1 MKKPNKKRTW
11 LARALGAGAM
21 LTTSAVACAGLLPSM
36 NEKPM
41 PAWAMVYGY
50 EKPQQKPT
58 MLLFGVV
65 QPGYSYI
72 QANPPG
78 TTTTATGNGQFK
90 FYRLRPG
97 IRGSIGPNIDYF
109 FLAEFGNNPANPN
122 NGVVGHAHVLDGN
135 VTLNYIPGVHLQV
148 GQMLIPFGEE
158 GATAAGVLPWINY
171 SPATYNI
178 DFNQFA
184 TSPAPNGIAGPNG
197 GLFDAGREMG
207 VMAFNQFVHGPMA
220 VDYAVGYFN
229 GTGLSQTES
238 SMAHPD
244 QAFVHGGFDFGPLG
258 IAGSYESG
266 RQVMGVPDCTA
277 HNLAGACTTIKYIPG
292 DSFQQSRYAID
303 VRYGNYIKDPLWLW
317 YEYQSATNDQPGTNN
332 NGLARGWFAAAG
344 FHPVK
349 KFMGVFRYSAY
360 NTENLLSTTAGTN
373 AGGGFAPSFTV
384 NTNPG
389 TPATSTTPATPPTYT
404 VPPKSNVSLNQDS
417 LIGVYLARKGVRY
430 YVEFDHTTYNNSTL
444 PADNAVSV
452 MVSVPFGA
460 RLLH

>member
-1 MKKPNKKRTW
+1 MKKPNKKLSW

-21 LTTSAVACAGLLPSM
+21 LTTSAVAVAGLLPSM

-41 PAWAMVYGY
+41 TAWAMVYGT

-58 MLLFGVV
+58 ALLFGVV

-72 QANPPG
+72 QANPHGLPNV
-78 TTTTATGNGQFK
+78 TGNGQFK

-97 IRGSIGPNIDYF
+97 IRGSLGPNIDYF

-122 NGVVGHAHVLDGN
+122 SGVVGHAHVLDGN
-135 VTLNYIPGVHLQV
+135 VTLNYIPGVHIQV
-148 GQMLIPFGEE
+148 GQMLVPFGEE

-184 TSPAPNGIAGPNG
+184 TTPGPNGIAGPNG
-197 GLFDAGREMG
+197 GLFTAGREMG

-220 VDYAVGYFN
+220 IDYAVGYFN

-238 SMAHPD
+238 SMNHPD
-244 QAFVHGGFDFGPLG
+244 QAFVHGGVEFGPFG

-266 RQVMGVPDCTA
+266 RQVVGVPS
-277 HNLAGACTTIKYIPG
+277 TTLGYVGSATYTPIPG
-292 DSFQQSRYAID
+292 ESFHQNRYAID

-317 YEYQSATNDQPGTNN
+317 YEYQHASNGQPGQNN
-332 NGLARGWFAAAG
+332 NGTARGWFAAAG

-349 KFMGVFRYSAY
+349 HFMGVFRYSAY
-360 NTENLLSTTAGTN
+360 NTENLAGTTAGTN
-373 AGGGFAPSFTV
+373 PAGGFAPSFTV
-384 NTNPG
+384 AQNP
-389 TPATSTTPATPPTYT
+389 TTKVSF
-404 VPPKSNVSLNQDS
+404 VPPASNVSLNQDS

-430 YVEFDHTTYNNSTL
+430 YVEFDHTTYNNSTV
-444 PADNAVSV
+444 PANNAVSV
-452 MVSVPFGA
+452 MLSVPFGV

>member
-1 MKKPNKKRTW
+1 MKKPNKKLTW

-21 LTTSAVACAGLLPSM
+21 LTTSAAALAGLLPSM

-41 PAWAMVYGY
+41 PAWTMVYGT

-72 QANPPG
+72 QASPPKSPNVV
-78 TTTTATGNGQFK
+78 GNGQFK

-97 IRGSIGPNIDYF
+97 IRGSIGPNIDYY

-135 VTLNYIPGVHLQV
+135 VTLNYIPGVHIQV
-148 GQMLIPFGEE
+148 GQMLVPFGEE
-158 GATAAGVLPWINY
+158 GLTAAGVLPWINY

-178 DFNQFA
+178 DYNEFA
-184 TSPAPNGIAGPNG
+184 ANPAPNAIVGPNG
-197 GLFDAGREMG
+197 SGLFNAGREMG

-238 SMAHPD
+238 SMHHPD
-244 QAFVHGGFDFGPLG
+244 QAFFHGGVDFGPFG
-258 IAGSYESG
+258 IAGSYETG
-266 RQVMGVPDCTA
+266 RQTIGVPGV
-277 HNLAGACTTIKYIPG
+277 LPSE
-292 DSFQQSRYAID
+292 SFHQNKYAID

-317 YEYQSATNDQPGTNN
+317 YEYQHAN
-332 NGLARGWFAAAG
+332 NGQPAAQGNGTARGWFAAAG

-349 KFMGVFRYSAY
+349 KYMGVFRYSTY
-360 NTENLLSTTAGTN
+360 NTENLDYVASGA
-373 AGGGFAPSFTV
+373 
-384 NTNPG
+384 
-389 TPATSTTPATPPTYT
+389 TPAGFTPKFTTNG
-404 VPPKSNVSLNQDS
+404 SVSLDEDS

-444 PADNAVSV
+444 PANNAVSV
-452 MVSVPFGA
+452 MLSVPFGA

>member
-41 PAWAMVYGY
+41 TAWAMVYGT

-58 MLLFGVV
+58 ALLFGVV

-72 QANPPG
+72 QASPPKS
-78 TTTTATGNGQFK
+78 TTVTGNGAFK
-90 FYRLRPG
+90 FFRLRPG
-97 IRGSIGPNIDYF
+97 IRGSLGPNIDYY
-109 FLAEFGNNPANPN
+109 FLAEFANNAANPDAGTN
-122 NGVVGHAHVLDGN
+122 AVARVMDGN

-148 GQMLIPFGEE
+148 GQMLVPFGEE

-178 DFNQFA
+178 DFNQYA
-184 TSPAPNGIAGPNG
+184 TTPSNNGIAGPPAGPAN

-207 VMAFNQFVHGPMA
+207 LMAFNQFVHGPMA

-229 GTGLSQTES
+229 GTGLSQLQGNVN
-238 SMAHPD
+238 HPD

-258 IAGSYESG
+258 IAGSYETG
-266 RQVMGVPDCTA
+266 RQVMGG
-277 HNLAGACTTIKYIPG
+277 AGAFPG
-292 DSFQQSRYAID
+292 ESFHQNRYAVD
-303 VRYGNYIKDPLWLW
+303 LRYGNYIKDPLWLW
-317 YEYQSATNDQPGTNN
+317 YEYQHANSGQPAVQGNGT
-332 NGLARGWFAAAG
+332 ARGWFAAAG

-349 KFMGVFRYSAY
+349 KYMGVFRYSTF
-360 NTENLLSTTAGTN
+360 NTENLDPVTSGNGPTGYTAALGS
-373 AGGGFAPSFTV
+373 ASA
-384 NTNPG
+384 
-389 TPATSTTPATPPTYT
+389 
-404 VPPKSNVSLNQDS
+404 VSLDQES
-417 LIGVYLARKGVRY
+417 LVGVYLARKGVRY

-452 MVSVPFGA
+452 MLSVPFGV

>member
-1 MKKPNKKRTW
+1 MKQPNRRKVRW
-11 LARALGAGAM
+11 ARVLGAGAM
-21 LTTSAVACAGLLPSM
+21 LATSATAFAGLLPSM
-36 NEKPM
+36 SEKPM
-41 PAWAMVYGY
+41 PAWTMVYGT

-72 QANPPG
+72 QSGPPA
-78 TTTTATGNGQFK
+78 TATVTGNGQFK

-97 IRGSIGPNIDYF
+97 VRGSIGPNIDYY

-135 VTLNYIPGVHLQV
+135 VTLNYIPGVHVQV
-148 GQMLIPFGEE
+148 GQMLVPFGEE
-158 GATAAGVLPWINY
+158 GLTAAGVLPWVNY

-178 DFNQFA
+178 DYNEFA
-184 TSPAPNGIAGPNG
+184 SAPAPNAIDAPGA
-197 GLFDAGREMG
+197 GLFNGGREMG

-220 VDYAVGYFN
+220 IDYAVGYFN

-238 SMAHPD
+238 SMNHPD

-258 IAGSYESG
+258 IAGSYEAG
-266 RQVMGVPDCTA
+266 RQVISG
-277 HNLAGACTTIKYIPG
+277 AGAYLHE
-292 DSFQQSRYAID
+292 SFHQNKYAID
-303 VRYGNYIKDPLWLW
+303 VRFGNYIKDPLWLW
-317 YEYQSATNDQPGTNN
+317 YEYQHAN
-332 NGLARGWFAAAG
+332 NGQPSSEGNGTARGWFAAAG

-360 NTENLLSTTAGTN
+360 NTENLLSVTANTAGPVFTP
-373 AGGGFAPSFTV
+373 GF
-384 NTNPG
+384 NTAM
-389 TPATSTTPATPPTYT
+389 T
-404 VPPKSNVSLNQDS
+404 NVSLNQDS

-430 YVEFDHTTYNNSTL
+430 YVEFDHTTFNNNSAM
-444 PADNAVSV
+444 PSDNAVSV
-452 MVSVPFGA
+452 MLSVPFGV

>member
-41 PAWAMVYGY
+41 TAWAMVYGT

-58 MLLFGVV
+58 ALLFGVV

-72 QANPPG
+72 QASPPKS
-78 TTTTATGNGQFK
+78 TTVTGNGAFK
-90 FYRLRPG
+90 FFRLRPG
-97 IRGSIGPNIDYF
+97 IRGSLGPNIDYY
-109 FLAEFGNNPANPN
+109 FLAEFANNAANPD
-122 NGVVGHAHVLDGN
+122 VGGINASARVMDGN
-135 VTLNYIPGVHLQV
+135 VTLNYIPGVHVQV
-148 GQMLIPFGEE
+148 GQMLVPFGEE

-178 DFNQFA
+178 DFNQVA
-184 TSPAPNGIAGPNG
+184 PTPAPNGIAGPNG
-197 GLFDAGREMG
+197 SGLFDAGREMG

-229 GTGLSQTES
+229 GTGLSQTQS
-238 SMAHPD
+238 SMGHPD
-244 QAFVHGGFDFGPLG
+244 QAFVHGGVDFGRLG
-258 IAGSYESG
+258 IAGSYETG
-266 RQVMGVPDCTA
+266 RQRFNYA
-277 HNLAGACTTIKYIPG
+277 SESYHQN
-292 DSFQQSRYAID
+292 RYAID

-317 YEYQSATNDQPGTNN
+317 YEYQHANSGQPAAQGNGT
-332 NGLARGWFAAAG
+332 ARGWFAAAG

-349 KFMGVFRYSAY
+349 KYMGVFRYSTF
-360 NTENLLSTTAGTN
+360 NTENLDSVTYSPGSVEL
-373 AGGGFAPSFTV
+373 APA
-384 NTNPG
+384 
-389 TPATSTTPATPPTYT
+389 PAAA
-404 VPPKSNVSLNQDS
+404 VSLDQES
-417 LIGVYLARKGVRY
+417 LVGVYLARKGVRY

-452 MVSVPFGA
+452 MLSVPFGV

>member
-1 MKKPNKKRTW
+1 MKKPNKKLTW

-21 LTTSAVACAGLLPSM
+21 LTTSAAAFAGLLPSM

-41 PAWAMVYGY
+41 PAWTMVYGT

-72 QANPPG
+72 QASPPK
-78 TTTTATGNGQFK
+78 ATNVVGNGQFK

-109 FLAEFGNNPANPN
+109 FLAEFGNNPTNPN
-122 NGVVGHAHVLDGN
+122 RGVFGSAHVLDGN
-135 VTLNYIPGVHLQV
+135 VTLNYIPGVHVEV
-148 GQMLIPFGEE
+148 GQMMVPFAEE
-158 GATAAGVLPWINY
+158 GLTAAGVLPWINY

-178 DFNQFA
+178 AFNDFAA
-184 TSPAPNGIAGPNG
+184 TPAPNAIAGPTGSGDFN
-197 GLFDAGREMG
+197 AGREMG

-229 GTGLSQTES
+229 GTGLSQTQS
-238 SMAHPD
+238 SMGHPD
-244 QAFVHGGFDFGPLG
+244 QAFFHGGVDFGPFG
-258 IAGSYESG
+258 IAGSYETG
-266 RQVMGVPDCTA
+266 RQTFTGVSY
-277 HNLAGACTTIKYIPG
+277 HQNK
-292 DSFQQSRYAID
+292 YAID

-317 YEYQSATNDQPGTNN
+317 YEYQHAN
-332 NGLARGWFAAAG
+332 NGQPAAQGNGTARGWFAAAG

-349 KFMGVFRYSAY
+349 KYMGVFRYSSY
-360 NTENLLSTTAGTN
+360 NTENLDSVTLPGNGAGVFTPTFGTPT
-373 AGGGFAPSFTV
+373 AGGGV
-384 NTNPG
+384 IND
-389 TPATSTTPATPPTYT
+389 PASP
-404 VPPKSNVSLNQDS
+404 VSLNEDS

-430 YVEFDHTTYNNSTL
+430 YVEFDHTTYNNSSA

-452 MVSVPFGA
+452 MLSVPFGA

>member
-1 MKKPNKKRTW
+1 MKKPNKKLTW

-21 LTTSAVACAGLLPSM
+21 LTTSAVALAGLLPSM

-41 PAWAMVYGY
+41 KSWMMVYGT

-72 QANPPG
+72 QAGGPK
-78 TTTTATGNGQFK
+78 ATNVTGMGQFK

-97 IRGSIGPNIDYF
+97 IRGSIGPNIDYY

-135 VTLNYIPGVHLQV
+135 VTLNYIPGVHVQV
-148 GQMLIPFGEE
+148 GQMMVPFAEE
-158 GATAAGVLPWINY
+158 GMTAAGVLPWINY

-178 DFNQFA
+178 AFNDF
-184 TSPAPNGIAGPNG
+184 TSAPAPNAIAAPGS
-197 GLFDAGREMG
+197 GLFNAGREMG
-207 VMAFNQFVHGPMA
+207 VMAFNQFVHRSMA

-229 GTGLSQTES
+229 GTGLSQTMS
-238 SMAHPD
+238 SMHHPD
-244 QAFVHGGFDFGPLG
+244 MGFVHGGVGFGPLA
-258 IAGSYESG
+258 IAGSYEAG
-266 RQVMGVPDCTA
+266 RNAVAPGVS
-277 HNLAGACTTIKYIPG
+277 Y
-292 DSFQQSRYAID
+292 QQTRYAID

-317 YEYQSATNDQPGTNN
+317 YEYQHSDNGQAAAQGNGT
-332 NGLARGWFAAAG
+332 ARGWFAAAG

-349 KFMGVFRYSAY
+349 RYMGVFRYSTF
-360 NTENLLSTTAGTN
+360 NTENLDPVGQAGVVSPDTLDSTA
-373 AGGGFAPSFTV
+373 S
-384 NTNPG
+384 
-389 TPATSTTPATPPTYT
+389 PA
-404 VPPKSNVSLNQDS
+404 VSLDQES
-417 LIGVYLARKGVRY
+417 LVGVYLARKGVRY
-430 YVEFDHTTYNNSTL
+430 YVEFDHTTYNHSAL

-452 MVSVPFGA
+452 MLSVPFGV

>member
-41 PAWAMVYGY
+41 TSWAMVYGT
-50 EKPQQKPT
+50 EKPQQRPT
-58 MLLFGVV
+58 ALLFGVV

-72 QANPPG
+72 QSSS
-78 TTTTATGNGQFK
+78 TTSPNVTGNGAFK

-97 IRGSIGPNIDYF
+97 IRGSLGPNIDYF
-109 FLAEFGNNPANPN
+109 FLAEFANNAANPN
-122 NGVVGHAHVLDGN
+122 TAPGVNASARVMDGN
-135 VTLNYIPGVHLQV
+135 VTLNYIPGVHVQV
-148 GQMLIPFGEE
+148 GQMLVPFGEE

-184 TSPAPNGIAGPNG
+184 TTPSNNGIAGPPAPPN

-229 GTGLSQTES
+229 GTGLSQTQNG
-238 SMAHPD
+238 MGHPD
-244 QAFVHGGFDFGPLG
+244 QAFVHGGVDFGPLG
-258 IAGSYESG
+258 IAGSYETGRYSQTVGYGSG
-266 RQVMGVPDCTA
+266 S
-277 HNLAGACTTIKYIPG
+277 L
-292 DSFQQSRYAID
+292 QQKRYAID
-303 VRYGNYIKDPLWLW
+303 LRYGNYIKDPLWLW
-317 YEYQSATNDQPGTNN
+317 YEYQNATNEQPGTTN

-349 KFMGVFRYSAY
+349 KYMGVFRYSTF
-360 NTENLLSTTAGTN
+360 NTENLDTVSSGMSTTVGAGST
-373 AGGGFAPSFTV
+373 ATFTG
-384 NTNPG
+384 PG
-389 TPATSTTPATPPTYT
+389 QA
-404 VPPKSNVSLNQDS
+404 VSLDQES
-417 LIGVYLARKGVRY
+417 LVGVYLARKGVRY

-452 MVSVPFGA
+452 MLSVPFGV

>member
-41 PAWAMVYGY
+41 TAWAMVYGT

-58 MLLFGVV
+58 ALLFGVV

-72 QANPPG
+72 QASPPKS
-78 TTTTATGNGQFK
+78 TTVTGNGQFK

-97 IRGSIGPNIDYF
+97 IRGSLGPNIDYY
-109 FLAEFGNNPANPN
+109 FLAEFANNAANPN
-122 NGVVGHAHVLDGN
+122 AGFNASARVMDGN
-135 VTLNYIPGVHLQV
+135 VTLNYIPGVHVQV
-148 GQMLIPFGEE
+148 GQMLVPFGEE

-184 TSPAPNGIAGPNG
+184 TTPANNGIAGPPG
-197 GLFDAGREMG
+197 PLPPPAPAGTGLFDAGREMG

-229 GTGLSQTES
+229 GTGLSQTQNGIG
-238 SMAHPD
+238 HPD

-258 IAGSYESG
+258 IAGSYETGRYSPGLYGSG
-266 RQVMGVPDCTA
+266 
-277 HNLAGACTTIKYIPG
+277 
-292 DSFQQSRYAID
+292 SFHQNRYAID
-303 VRYGNYIKDPLWLW
+303 LRYGNYIKDPLWLW
-317 YEYQSATNDQPGTNN
+317 YEYQHANSGQPATQGNGT
-332 NGLARGWFAAAG
+332 ARGWFAAAG

-349 KFMGVFRYSAY
+349 KYMGVFRYSTF
-360 NTENLLSTTAGTN
+360 NTENLDPVTSSA
-373 AGGGFAPSFTV
+373 APTGY
-384 NTNPG
+384 N
-389 TPATSTTPATPPTYT
+389 ATPYT
-404 VPPKSNVSLNQDS
+404 ASPETDS
-417 LIGVYLARKGVRY
+417 LDQESLVGVYLARKGVRY

-444 PADNAVSV
+444 PSDNAVSV
-452 MVSVPFGA
+452 MLSVPFGV

>member
-41 PAWAMVYGY
+41 TAWAMVYGT

-58 MLLFGVV
+58 ALLFGVV

-72 QANPPG
+72 QADRGGPNV
-78 TTTTATGNGQFK
+78 TGNGAFK
-90 FYRLRPG
+90 FFRLRPG
-97 IRGSIGPNIDYF
+97 IRGSLGPNIDYY
-109 FLAEFGNNPANPN
+109 FLAEFANNAANPDAGTN
-122 NGVVGHAHVLDGN
+122 AVARVMDGN

-148 GQMLIPFGEE
+148 GQMLVPFGEE

-178 DFNQFA
+178 DFNQYA
-184 TSPAPNGIAGPNG
+184 TTPSNNGIAGPPAGPAN

-207 VMAFNQFVHGPMA
+207 LMAFNQFVHGPMA

-229 GTGLSQTES
+229 GTGLSQTQS
-238 SMAHPD
+238 SMGHPD

-258 IAGSYESG
+258 IAGSYETGRYSLAYGSG
-266 RQVMGVPDCTA
+266 
-277 HNLAGACTTIKYIPG
+277 
-292 DSFQQSRYAID
+292 SFHQNRYAID
-303 VRYGNYIKDPLWLW
+303 LRYGNYIKDPLWLW
-317 YEYQSATNDQPGTNN
+317 YEYQHSNSGQPAAQG
-332 NGLARGWFAAAG
+332 NGMARGWFAAAG

-349 KFMGVFRYSAY
+349 KYMGVFRYSTF
-360 NTENLLSTTAGTN
+360 NTENLDTVTAG
-373 AGGGFAPSFTV
+373 GP
-384 NTNPG
+384 
-389 TPATSTTPATPPTYT
+389 TPAGYTAAPEQPASPA
-404 VPPKSNVSLNQDS
+404 VSLDQES
-417 LIGVYLARKGVRY
+417 LVGVYLARKGVRY

-444 PADNAVSV
+444 HADNAVSV
-452 MVSVPFGA
+452 MLSVPFGV